1 MRNEFA
7 KSEKILAPFFFETG
21 NKFLVKFL
29 PLFSRRRAAKS
40 FTKKMPDF
48 YNYFAKGFFMSDIY
62 QQSVE
67 FHRKNKGK
75 LGVESRVEVK
85 DKGDLS
91 LVYTPGVAQVCREI
105 AKDINESFELTWRG
119 RTVAVISDGSAVLGL
134 GNIGAAAGMPVMEGK
149 ALLFKK
155 FGGVDAIPV
164 CVDLHTADELV
175 NFVTAIAPSFGGI
188 NLEDIAA
195 PICFEVEDRLQDIGI
210 PVVHDDQHGT
220 AIVVSAALLNA
231 AKVVGKKYSDLKVV
245 ISGAGA
251 AGLAIAKMLD
261 NVRDVII
268 LDSKGIIAENSG
280 GLKGELA
287 KITNL
292 EHKTGGLAEALI
304 GADAFIGVSKGGIL
318 TREMVS
324 TMAPDSIVLGMA
336 NPEPE
341 ILPDE
346 AKAGGARIVGTGRSD
361 YPNQINNS
369 LVFPGLFRGLLDSRA
384 TKVSVGVMQA
394 ARDALAGFIEPTE
407 DKIVPSMFDLGQAD
421 AIAKA
426 VVEQVKKEGLERK

>member
-1 MRNEFA
+1 
-7 KSEKILAPFFFETG
+7 
-21 NKFLVKFL
+21 
-29 PLFSRRRAAKS
+29 
-40 FTKKMPDF
+40 
-48 YNYFAKGFFMSDIY
+48 MSDIY

-67 FHRKNKGK
+67 FHRKNMGK

-105 AKDINESFELTWRG
+105 ANDANESFELTWRG

-149 ALLFKK
+149 ALLFKQ
-155 FGGVDAIPV
+155 FGGVDAVPV

-175 NFVTAIAPSFGGI
+175 NFVTAIAPSYGGI

-195 PICFEVEDRLQDIGI
+195 PVCFEVEDRLQELGI

-220 AIVVSAALLNA
+220 AIVVSAALMNA

-251 AGLAIAKMLD
+251 AGLAIAQMLLSLD
-261 NVRDVII
+261 RKGLTLAKIEGESVADVVI
-268 LDSKGIIAENSG
+268 LDSKGIIEVKSG
-280 GLKGELA
+280 GLKGSFAE
-287 KITNL
+287 ITNMDNKKGAL
-292 EHKTGGLAEALI
+292 EEALS

-318 TREMVS
+318 TKEMVA
-324 TMAPDSIVLGMA
+324 TMAKDAIVLGMA
-336 NPEPE
+336 NPDPE
-341 ILPDE
+341 ILPDD

-369 LVFPGLFRGLLDSRA
+369 LVFPGLFKGLLESHAVRV
-384 TKVSVGVMQA
+384 TVGVRQA
-394 ARDALAGFIEPTE
+394 ARDALANFIEPTE
-407 DKIVPSMFDLGQAD
+407 DKILPSMFDPGQAD

-426 VVEQVKKEGLERK
+426 VAEQVRKEGLSR